1 MGEKGLKT
9 IIVLS
14 VGLAFLAP
22 VMFSYWSSTPA
33 LHRLHENS
41 TVTSR
46 NAKIT
51 TTARN
56 STPITSKPFIYLV
69 QTEQCLPQQWASSA
83 RIGDSKTCNC
93 DVIVLSYK
101 EECQDE
107 KPAHISYVFAKEST
121 WTTGR
126 NLLYFVA
133 IERIR
138 HYHYYILLDDD
149 ADLEFNSFSS
159 QQIKRLTPLRAFEQW
174 LLEDEPAVGVANYKN
189 EAKALLERKRLICGV
204 NESTLVVPVVW
215 FDALF
220 NAFHHKAIKHIL
232 PFPTQYDKESWWIS
246 QLHVI
251 CSAELTFRGQVLEYV
266 PISSYN
272 PKHRPYPRGTKLHS
286 ARIPAI
292 IENIQKRAPAAYQN
306 STLFKTLKTGN
317 LKKYSLTTT
326 TYCMNKTHQHPIV
339 PYSHFQKES

>member
-1 MGEKGLKT
+1 
-9 IIVLS
+9 
-14 VGLAFLAP
+14 
-22 VMFSYWSSTPA
+22 
-33 LHRLHENS
+33 
-41 TVTSR
+41 
-46 NAKIT
+46 
-51 TTARN
+51 
-56 STPITSKPFIYLV
+56 
-69 QTEQCLPQQWASSA
+69 
-83 RIGDSKTCNC
+83 
-93 DVIVLSYK
+93 
-101 EECQDE
+101 
-107 KPAHISYVFAKEST
+107 
-121 WTTGR
+121 
-126 NLLYFVA
+126 LLYFVA

-138 HYHYYILLDDD
+138 HYHYYIFLDDD

-215 FDALF
+215 FDAMF

-266 PISSYN
+266 PITADN
-272 PKHRPYPRGTKLHS
+272 PKHRPYPRGKKLYS

-292 IENIQKRAPAAYQN
+292 IENIQKRAPATYQN

-317 LKKYSLTTT
+317 LEKYSLTTT

-339 PYSHFQKES
+339 AYSHFEKES